1 MGEEIGFLSSDF
13 EKWVAQV
20 ADDAYE
26 FDSWI
31 LELADGKAYLI
42 VFRGLDNKLGV
53 RVNYMHK
60 EEIRNLLDEVKDL
73 VVEGTEDSIG
83 LAVDKF
89 TNTLDKLINIPVIGD
104 STEAVFFEL
113 LGALIKA
120 GVMAQINKKKVEL
133 AM

>member
-53 RVNYMHK
+53 RVNYTHK

-113 LGALIKA
+113 LGALIKV

>member
-53 RVNYMHK
+53 RVNYTHK

>member
-53 RVNYMHK
+53 RVNYTHK

-89 TNTLDKLINIPVIGD
+89 TNTLDKLINIPIIGD